1 MSLEKQIDQDTIAAM
16 KAGEKDKV
24 TVLRGLK
31 SEIKNR
37 RIDKHDDLT
46 DEEVIEVLSSAAKKR
61 RESIEQFEKGGRD
74 DLVQN
79 EQFGLAIIEAY
90 LPEQM
95 GEDEIRAIV
104 KDAIEKTGADS
115 PAKLGLVM
123 KEVMPQVKGK
133 ADGKLVNKL
142 AAQMLS

>member
-46 DEEVIEVLSSAAKKR
+46 DEEVIDVLSSAAKKR
-61 RESIEQFEKGGRD
+61 RESIEQFANAGRD

-79 EQFGLAIIEAY
+79 EQFGLTIIEGY

-142 AAQMLS
+142 AAEMLS